1 LPTGF
6 ADSHIM
12 PKVLI
17 VNTSASSFKGG
28 PTGVWLE
35 EVAAPYYIFT
45 EAGVEVDMANI
56 EGGPSPIDAGSMGE
70 GFFTDYCKKFM
81 HDPKAFGMFSHQ
93 KKLADVMTAWNLGKP
108 DGLMSYDAIYLAG
121 GHGCCTDFVDNK
133 TLKSAI
139 EGMYKAGKIVAAD
152 CHGPIAF
159 AQCVKPDGSPLV
171 QGLTCTGFSDSEETA
186 VQQTG
191 NVPFLIETKFKEL
204 GAKYEKGDDWN
215 PKACTDG
222 NLVTGQNPQS
232 SEACVKAVL
241 AKLK

>member
-1 LPTGF
+1 
-6 ADSHIM
+6 M
-12 PKVLI
+12 LI

-191 NVPFLIETKFKEL
+191 NVPFLIETKFKEVRSAPL
-204 GAKYEKGDDWN
+204 
-215 PKACTDG
+215 P
-222 NLVTGQNPQS
+222 LVGSCFLLPPCRLVLS
-232 SEACVKAVL
+232 AAPWLAHSEPAPSNRARAARCQVRERR
-241 AKLK
+241 